1 MKKTILILPSDP
13 NSVNYE
19 IIKKTLFFFNNKKNK
34 NNYVFV
40 GDKKDLTDYTNS
52 KNNNLKFVDIKKN
65 RNTKLY
71 LQSCFK
77 KSFELLKN
85 KKAHG
90 IINMP
95 LNKKFLPKRYPGF
108 TEYISNFFNTNGKET
123 MLLFSDNFSVC
134 PNTTHIPLNLVSKQL
149 SKNKIK
155 KNILNIFNFYK
166 NVVGL
171 KKPIIGI
178 MGLNPHNG
186 VDFKGRLE
194 EDTIIRPVI
203 REMRKN
209 NVQIQGPLSPD
220 SAFNE
225 IQSKKINCLIGNYHD
240 QVLPTFK
247 YINKFKA
254 INITLGLPFLRISPD
269 HGPAQEIQ
277 GKNIANPDSF
287 LYALKFFEKYYKKI

>member
-13 NSVNYE
+13 HSINYE
-19 IIKKTLFFFNNKKNK
+19 IIKKTLFFFKNK
-34 NNYVFV
+34 NNKNNYLFV
-40 GDKKDLTDYTNS
+40 GDKNDLSNYLGS
-52 KNNNLKFVDIKKN
+52 KKLNLNFVDVKKKLN
-65 RNTKLY
+65 TRNY
-71 LQSCFK
+71 LKNCFE
-77 KSFELLKN
+77 KSFEILKN

-90 IINMP
+90 IINLP
-95 LNKKFLPKRYPGF
+95 LNKNFLPKKYPGF
-108 TEYISNFFNTNGKET
+108 TEYISNSFKTSGKES
-123 MLLFSDNFSVC
+123 MLLYNESFSVC
-134 PNTTHIPLNLVSKQL
+134 PNTTHIPLNSVSKKL
-149 SKNKIK
+149 SKKIIK
-155 KNILNIFNFYK
+155 KNIYNIYKFY
-166 NVVGL
+166 NNILGL
-171 KKPIIGI
+171 RKPTTAI

-186 VDFKGRLE
+186 MDFKKRLE
-194 EDTIIRPVI
+194 EDKIIRPAI
-203 REMRKN
+203 SEMRKKN
-209 NVQIQGPLSPD
+209 IQVQGPLSPD

-287 LYALKFFEKYYKKI
+287 LYALNFFEKYYKKI